1 MRFGPD
7 GAGRI
12 FAAVVAMA
20 SSFRPPLDR
29 LGFHR
34 LSAALLALQIGALLL
49 AIWAF
54 WVTGLSFLWRG
65 LLPLLPFPAIAVVA
79 WGYLVWMPGRKAN
92 TWIYAEMFLIFVL
105 LFAVTDIVVPAQYA
119 AAALGRPL
127 ADPWLAAADAALGV
141 HVPTLVLWT
150 RTHPW
155 LIRVLSLSYNSLIP
169 QLFLLVFLLGFWYR
183 DRATLWEYAFH
194 YHVCLVGAIVCFALF
209 PAACPFSFYGF
220 ESILDHTRFLAH
232 FGGVRAGLMTAV
244 DPSNTEGLVSFPSF
258 HTAGAL
264 MATWAVRRSR
274 IWLTLLGVLNM
285 GLIAATVLLGIHYVI
300 DLLGAVA
307 LCGVSLA
314 LYRVLVPIAKP
325 AAAGEILRPV
335 AA

>member
-1 MRFGPD
+1 
-7 GAGRI
+7 
-12 FAAVVAMA
+12 
-20 SSFRPPLDR
+20 
-29 LGFHR
+29 
-34 LSAALLALQIGALLL
+34 
-49 AIWAF
+49 
-54 WVTGLSFLWRG
+54 
-65 LLPLLPFPAIAVVA
+65 
-79 WGYLVWMPGRKAN
+79 
-92 TWIYAEMFLIFVL
+92 
-105 LFAVTDIVVPAQYA
+105 
-119 AAALGRPL
+119 
-127 ADPWLAAADAALGV
+127 
-141 HVPTLVLWT
+141 
-150 RTHPW
+150 
-155 LIRVLSLSYNSLIP
+155 
-169 QLFLLVFLLGFWYR
+169 
-183 DRATLWEYAFH
+183 
-194 YHVCLVGAIVCFALF
+194 VCFALF

-274 IWLTLLGVLNM
+274 IWLTLLGVLNT